1 MTANVPRGIAVVDIG
16 ATNSKVVL
24 FDSLLAEIDSRKTE
38 TVHRAGP
45 PYRHIDAQRI
55 VAFAIGAI
63 GELDR
68 VLPVD
73 VIVVSACGSTLAC
86 VDEKGELATP
96 VMDYLAEPPAG
107 IAEGY
112 AKIAPPFA
120 ETFCNTWPAALSL
133 GRQLYWLETAFPEAF
148 ARARSIMTWSQ
159 YLAFRL
165 GGRQTC
171 EVSTLGAFSQL
182 LDVLKGDF
190 SSIARQRG
198 WADRFAPLTRAWE
211 DIGELKREFRPP
223 AFSGRGRILCG
234 VHDSDANYLRYLA
247 AGFSE
252 LALLSTGTF
261 VVAFESQTDVHRLD
275 SNRETFSYTNVFGRP
290 LGCCGFFGGLEFDK
304 LLAGASP
311 SGASA
316 KDIEAIIAHEVF
328 ALPSFS
334 DSDGPVAGSGNRGR
348 IEGPFTGDPGQR
360 ASLATLYTAL
370 MMSEALD
377 AVESCSPIVIDGPFS
392 RNDLLCSLLA
402 ALRPR
407 QHVASTLLQE
417 GTAAGAAVLAL
428 MNQAGDL
435 PARQVELAPHEPG
448 AFADLGAYQSKWQAK
463 ARSAV
468 KKVVGPSST
477 EGRGARRRGDPGV
490 CAPQQTE
497 PLT

>member
-1 MTANVPRGIAVVDIG
+1 MALVRPAAFAQPDVDFLAVKVGWIEMTSGVPRGIAVVDIG
-16 ATNSKVVL
+16 ATNSKVAL
-24 FDSLLAEIDSRKTE
+24 FDAGLHEIARRRTE
-38 TVHRAGP
+38 TVHLDGP
-45 PYRHIDAQRI
+45 PYRHVDAQRI

-73 VIVVSACGSTLAC
+73 VIVVSAFGSTLGC
-86 VDEKGELATP
+86 VDETGALATP
-96 VMDYLAEPPAG
+96 VMDYLAEPPAE

-133 GRQLYWLETAFPEAF
+133 GRQLFWLETAFPEAF
-148 ARARSIMTWSQ
+148 ARVRSIMTWSQ

-171 EVSTLGAFSQL
+171 EVTALGAFSQL

-190 SSIARQRG
+190 SSVVRQRG
-198 WADRFAPLTRAWE
+198 WVERFAPLTRAWE
-211 DIGELKREFRPP
+211 DIGELRPEFRPP

-247 AGFSE
+247 AGLNE

-261 VVAFESQTDVHRLD
+261 IIGFESQSDILRLD
-275 SNRETFSYTNVFGRP
+275 PDRETFSFTNVFGRP
-290 LGCCGFFGGLEFDK
+290 IGCCGFFGGGEFDK

-311 SGASA
+311 SAASA
-316 KDIEAIIAHEVF
+316 TDVETIIAHAVF

-334 DSDGPVAGSGNRGR
+334 DTGGPVAGSGNRGR
-348 IEGPFTGDPGQR
+348 IEGPFSGAPAQR

-370 MMSEALD
+370 MTSEALD
-377 AVESCSPIVIDGPFS
+377 ALESRSPIVIDGPFA
-392 RNDLLCSLLA
+392 RNDLYCSLLA

-407 QHVASTLLQE
+407 QSVSSSLLQE

-428 MNQAGDL
+428 MSPAGELPQRRVDL
-435 PARQVELAPHEPG
+435 KPHAPAE
-448 AFADLGAYQSKWQAK
+448 FAGLGRYQSMWQAK
-463 ARSAV
+463 ARAV
-468 KKVVGPSST
+468 
-477 EGRGARRRGDPGV
+477 A
-490 CAPQQTE
+490 Q
-497 PLT
+497 

>member
-1 MTANVPRGIAVVDIG
+1 MALVRPAAFAQPDVDFLAVKVGWIEMTSGVPRGIAVVDIG
-16 ATNSKVVL
+16 ATNSKVAL
-24 FDSLLAEIDSRKTE
+24 FDAGLHEIARRRTE
-38 TVHRAGP
+38 TVHLDGP
-45 PYRHIDAQRI
+45 PYRHVDAQRI

-73 VIVVSACGSTLAC
+73 VIVVSAFGSTLGC
-86 VDEKGELATP
+86 VDETGALATP
-96 VMDYLAEPPAG
+96 VMDYLAEPPAE

-133 GRQLYWLETAFPEAF
+133 GRQLFWLETAFPEAF
-148 ARARSIMTWSQ
+148 ARVRSIMTWSQ

-165 GGRQTC
+165 GGLQTC
-171 EVSTLGAFSQL
+171 EVTALGAFSQL

-190 SSIARQRG
+190 SSVVRQRG
-198 WADRFAPLTRAWE
+198 WVERFAPLTRAWE
-211 DIGELKREFRPP
+211 DIGELRPEFRPP

-247 AGFSE
+247 AGFDE

-261 VVAFESQTDVHRLD
+261 IIGFESQSDILRLD
-275 SNRETFSYTNVFGRP
+275 PDRETFSFTNVFGRP
-290 LGCCGFFGGLEFDK
+290 IGCCGFFGGGEFDK

-311 SGASA
+311 SAASA
-316 KDIEAIIAHEVF
+316 TDVETIIAHAVF

-334 DSDGPVAGSGNRGR
+334 DTGGPVAGSGNRGR
-348 IEGPFTGDPGQR
+348 IEGPFSGAPAQR

-370 MMSEALD
+370 MTSEALD
-377 AVESCSPIVIDGPFS
+377 ALESRSPIVIDGPFA
-392 RNDLLCSLLA
+392 RNDLYCSLLA

-407 QHVASTLLQE
+407 QSVSSSLLQE

-428 MNQAGDL
+428 MSPAGELPQRRVDL
-435 PARQVELAPHEPG
+435 KPHAPAE
-448 AFADLGAYQSKWQAK
+448 FAGLGRYQSMWQAK
-463 ARSAV
+463 ARAV
-468 KKVVGPSST
+468 
-477 EGRGARRRGDPGV
+477 A
-490 CAPQQTE
+490 Q
-497 PLT
+497 

>member
-1 MTANVPRGIAVVDIG
+1 MALLCPAAFAQAEVDFLAVKVGWIEMTSGVPRGIAVVDIG
-16 ATNSKVVL
+16 ATNSKVAL
-24 FDSLLAEIDSRKTE
+24 FDAGLHEIARRRTE
-38 TVHRAGP
+38 TVHHEGP
-45 PYRHIDAQRI
+45 PYRYVDAQRI

-73 VIVVSACGSTLAC
+73 VIVVSAFGSTLGC
-86 VDEKGELATP
+86 VDETGALATP
-96 VMDYLAEPPAG
+96 IMDYLAEPPAE

-133 GRQLYWLETAFPEAF
+133 GRQLFWLETAFPEAF
-148 ARARSIMTWSQ
+148 ARVRSIMTWSQ

-171 EVSTLGAFSQL
+171 EVTALGAFSQL

-190 SSIARQRG
+190 SSVVRQRG
-198 WADRFAPLTRAWE
+198 WVERFAPLTRAWE
-211 DIGELKREFRPP
+211 DIGELRPEFRPP

-247 AGFSE
+247 AGLNE

-261 VVAFESQTDVHRLD
+261 IIGFESQADILRLD
-275 SNRETFSYTNVFGRP
+275 PDRETFSFTNVFGRP
-290 LGCCGFFGGLEFDK
+290 IGCCGFFGGGEFDK

-311 SGASA
+311 SAASA
-316 KDIEAIIAHEVF
+316 TEIETIMAHAVF

-334 DSDGPVAGSGNRGR
+334 DTGGPVAGSGNRGR
-348 IEGPFTGDPGQR
+348 IEGPFSGAPAQR

-370 MMSEALD
+370 MTSEALD
-377 AVESCSPIVIDGPFS
+377 ALESRSPIVIDGPFA
-392 RNDLLCSLLA
+392 RNDLYCSLLA

-407 QHVASTLLQE
+407 QRVASSLLQE

-428 MNQAGDL
+428 MSPSGDIPERPIELKPHAAVEFAGL
-435 PARQVELAPHEPG
+435 RR
-448 AFADLGAYQSKWQAK
+448 YQSMWQAK
-463 ARSAV
+463 AR
-468 KKVVGPSST
+468 
-477 EGRGARRRGDPGV
+477 GAIR
-490 CAPQQTE
+490 
-497 PLT
+497 